1 MTNLVGPP
9 ISARGQRR
17 REQLAE
23 AGVALLAEGGW
34 PAVTTRAVAG
44 RAGANVALIHYHF
57 GGLPGLHA
65 AIARRAA
72 GEVLTPIVDL
82 LVAAAGPADALETL
96 RRLLP
101 ATTGN
106 DRALR
111 LVVELVAGAGR
122 DPALGQAL
130 RGALREARARLAGRL
145 GELYPHWPHGRRTGA
160 ATVALALL
168 DGLMLHYLLDRELPA
183 SEALAALDALIAGTS

>member
-1 MTNLVGPP
+1 M
-9 ISARGQRR
+9 
-17 REQLAE
+17 
-23 AGVALLAEGGW
+23 
-34 PAVTTRAVAG
+34 TTRAVAG

-65 AIARRAA
+65 AIAQLAA
-72 GEVLTPIVDL
+72 DEILIPIVDV
-82 LVAAAGPADALETL
+82 LVTAADPADAVQTL

-101 ATTGN
+101 TTTGN
-106 DRALR
+106 DRVLR

-130 RGALREARARLAGRL
+130 QDALRTARLRLAERL
-145 GELYPHWPHGRRTGA
+145 GELYPSWPHARCTGV

-168 DGLMLHYLLDRELPA
+168 DGLMLHYLLDPELPA
-183 SEALAALDALIAGTS
+183 GEALAALEALITSAEGR

>member
-1 MTNLVGPP
+1 M
-9 ISARGQRR
+9 
-17 REQLAE
+17 
-23 AGVALLAEGGW
+23 LAEGGW

-72 GEVLTPIVDL
+72 GEVLTPIVDV
-82 LVAAAGPADALETL
+82 LVAAVGPTDALETL

-101 ATTGN
+101 AIPAMTGCCGWW
-106 DRALR
+106 RSWWPSA
-111 LVVELVAGAGR
+111 R

-130 RGALREARARLAGRL
+130 RGALRRARVRLAERL
-145 GELYPHWPHGRRTGA
+145 GELYPRWPQERRTGA

-168 DGLMLHYLLDRELPA
+168 DGLMLH
-183 SEALAALDALIAGTS
+183 

>member
-1 MTNLVGPP
+1 V
-9 ISARGQRR
+9 
-17 REQLAE
+17 E

-44 RAGANVALIHYHF
+44 RADANVALIHYHF

-65 AIARRAA
+65 AIAQRAA
-72 GEVLTPIVDL
+72 GEVLTPIVDE

-106 DRALR
+106 DRVLR

-130 RGALREARARLAGRL
+130 RGALRRARVRLAERL
-145 GELYPHWPHGRRTGA
+145 GELYPRWPQERRTGA

-168 DGLMLHYLLDRELPA
+168 DGLMLHQVLDGELPA
-183 SEALAALDALIAGTS
+183 GEALAALDALNAGTS

>member
-1 MTNLVGPP
+1 M
-9 ISARGQRR
+9 
-17 REQLAE
+17 E
-23 AGVALLAEGGW
+23 AGVAVLADGGW

-65 AIARRAA
+65 AIARQAA
-72 GEVLTPIVDL
+72 GEVLTPIVDV

-101 ATTGN
+101 ATTGD
-106 DRALR
+106 DRVLR

-130 RGALREARARLAGRL
+130 RDSLRKARVRLAGRL
-145 GELYPHWPHGRRTGA
+145 GELYPRWPHARRIGA

-168 DGLMLHYLLDRELPA
+168 DGLMLHYLLDSELPA
-183 SEALAALDALIAGTS
+183 GEALAALDALIAGTS

>member
-1 MTNLVGPP
+1 MD
-9 ISARGQRR
+9 
-17 REQLAE
+17 
-23 AGVALLAEGGW
+23 AGVALLADGGW

-44 RAGANVALIHYHF
+44 RAGATVALIHYHF
-57 GGLPGLHA
+57 GGLPALHA
-65 AIARRAA
+65 AIAHQAA
-72 GEVLTPIVDL
+72 GEVLTPILDV
-82 LVAAAGPADALETL
+82 LVAATSPADAVVTL

-106 DRALR
+106 DRVLR

-130 RGALREARARLAGRL
+130 QDALRRARVQLAERL
-145 GELYPHWPHGRRTGA
+145 GELYPRWPHGRRTGA

-183 SEALAALDALIAGTS
+183 SEALAALDALIAGSTS

>member
-1 MTNLVGPP
+1 M
-9 ISARGQRR
+9 
-17 REQLAE
+17 E

-57 GGLPGLHA
+57 GGLPALHA
-65 AIARRAA
+65 AIAHRAA
-72 GEVLTPIVDL
+72 GEVLTPIVDV
-82 LVAAAGPADALETL
+82 LVAAAGPADAVETL

-106 DRALR
+106 DRVLR

-122 DPALGQAL
+122 DPVLGQAL
-130 RGALREARARLAGRL
+130 QEALRTARARLAERL
-145 GELYPHWPHGRRTGA
+145 GELYPRWTPERRSGV

-183 SEALAALDALIAGTS
+183 REALAALHALTADTS

>member
-1 MTNLVGPP
+1 MTNLVDRP
-9 ISARGQRR
+9 ISVRGQRR

-23 AGVALLAEGGW
+23 AGVALLAESGW

-72 GEVLTPIVDL
+72 GEVLTPIVDV
-82 LVAAAGPADALETL
+82 LVAVPGPAEALETL
-96 RRLLP
+96 RGLLS

-106 DRALR
+106 DRVLR

-130 RGALREARARLAGRL
+130 RGELRTARARLADRL
-145 GELYPHWPHGRRTGA
+145 GELYPRWPQERRAGA
-160 ATVALALL
+160 ATAALALM
-168 DGLMLHYLLDRELPA
+168 DGLMLHYLLDSELPA
-183 SEALAALDALIAGTS
+183 GEALAALGALIAGTP

>member
-1 MTNLVGPP
+1 V
-9 ISARGQRR
+9 
-17 REQLAE
+17 E
-23 AGVALLAEGGW
+23 AGVAVLADGGW

-57 GGLPGLHA
+57 GGLPALHV
-65 AIARRAA
+65 AIAQRAA
-72 GEVLTPIVDL
+72 GEVLTPVVDV

-96 RRLLP
+96 RHLLP

-106 DRALR
+106 DRVLR
-111 LVVELVAGAGR
+111 LVAELVAGAGR

-130 RGALREARARLAGRL
+130 RDALRNARVRLAGRL
-145 GELYPHWPHGRRTGA
+145 GELYPRWPHGRRTGA

-168 DGLMLHYLLDRELPA
+168 DGLMLHYLLDSELPA
-183 SEALAALDALIAGTS
+183 DEALAALDALIAGTS

>member
-1 MTNLVGPP
+1 MTNLVDRP

-17 REQLAE
+17 REQLVE

-34 PAVTTRAVAG
+34 PAVTTRAIAG

-65 AIARRAA
+65 AIAGRAA
-72 GEVLTPIVDL
+72 GEVLAPILDV
-82 LVAAAGPADALETL
+82 LVAAPGPADAVETL

-101 ATTGN
+101 TTTGD
-106 DRALR
+106 DRVLR

-130 RGALREARARLAGRL
+130 RGALRTARVRLAERL
-145 GELYPHWPHGRRTGA
+145 GELYPRWTPERRTGA
-160 ATVALALL
+160 ATVTLALL
-168 DGLMLHYLLDRELPA
+168 DGLMLHYLLDHELPA
-183 SEALAALDALIAGTS
+183 REALAALDALIADTP

>member
-1 MTNLVGPP
+1 V
-9 ISARGQRR
+9 
-17 REQLAE
+17 E

-57 GGLPGLHA
+57 GGLPGLYE
-65 AIARRAA
+65 AIAHRAA
-72 GEVLTPIVDL
+72 GEVLTPIVDV

-101 ATTGN
+101 ATAGD
-106 DRALR
+106 DRVLR

-130 RGALREARARLAGRL
+130 QDALRRARVRLAERL
-145 GELYPHWPHGRRTGA
+145 GELYPHWPHERRVGA

-183 SEALAALDALIAGTS
+183 GEALAALGALTAGTS

>member
-1 MTNLVGPP
+1 M
-9 ISARGQRR
+9 
-17 REQLAE
+17 E

-57 GGLPGLHA
+57 GGLPGLHE
-65 AIARRAA
+65 AIAHRAA
-72 GEVLTPIVDL
+72 GEVLTPIVDV

-96 RRLLP
+96 HRLLP

-106 DRALR
+106 DRVLR

-130 RGALREARARLAGRL
+130 QGALRRARVRLAERL
-145 GELYPHWPHGRRTGA
+145 GELYPHWPPERRAGA

-183 SEALAALDALIAGTS
+183 SEALAALGALTAGTS

>member
-1 MTNLVGPP
+1 M
-9 ISARGQRR
+9 
-17 REQLAE
+17 
-23 AGVALLAEGGW
+23 
-34 PAVTTRAVAG
+34 
-44 RAGANVALIHYHF
+44 
-57 GGLPGLHA
+57 
-65 AIARRAA
+65 
-72 GEVLTPIVDL
+72 LTPIVDL

>member
-1 MTNLVGPP
+1 M
-9 ISARGQRR
+9 
-17 REQLAE
+17 E
-23 AGVALLAEGGW
+23 AGVALLADGGW

-44 RAGANVALIHYHF
+44 RAEANVALIHYHF

-65 AIARRAA
+65 AIAHRAA
-72 GEVLTPIVDL
+72 GEVLTPIVDV
-82 LVAAAGPADALETL
+82 LVAAPGPVDAVETL

-101 ATTGN
+101 ATTGD
-106 DRALR
+106 DRVLR

-130 RGALREARARLAGRL
+130 QGALRTARGRLADRL
-145 GELYPHWPHGRRTGA
+145 GELYPSWTPARRTGV

-168 DGLMLHYLLDRELPA
+168 DGLMLHHLLDPDLPA
-183 SEALAALDALIAGTS
+183 REALAALKVLVADKKGR